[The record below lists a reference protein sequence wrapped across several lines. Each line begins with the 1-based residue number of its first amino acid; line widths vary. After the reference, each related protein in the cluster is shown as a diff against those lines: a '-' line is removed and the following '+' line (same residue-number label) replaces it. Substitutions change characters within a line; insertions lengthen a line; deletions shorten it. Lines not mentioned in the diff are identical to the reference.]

1 MTHNIIKESSEIP
14 LVGAIAFGII
24 DRGTN
29 LIQIRPTS
37 VCNQRCPFCSTN
49 ANNQKI
55 HPNTY
60 EVEKDYLIKWVKKV
74 IKEKECD
81 NIEANIDSVGEI
93 FCHPKII
100 EIINEIKKLKEV
112 KFLSLQTN
120 GLTLTKE
127 KIDKI
132 KDSVDRINLSIHTLD
147 KKQAKELSGNNS
159 YDIGKIKEAA
169 GYAIKQGIEV
179 LLAPVWIPK
188 INDEEIPKL
197 IDFAKEIKAKL
208 GIQKYEVYK
217 YSRKMRGAKA
227 TNYWKFYDKLKKL
240 EKEKNIK
247 LILKKE
253 DMNIKKTKR
262 IPTTMD
268 TGEVLN
274 AKIIL
279 SGWLPNQTI
288 AVANDRCIT
297 INDSQDKIGTQLK
310 IKITDNKNN
319 IYLAKKV

>member
-1 MTHNIIKESSEIP
+1 MTHYKIDEKSDIP
-14 LVGAIAFGII
+14 LVGAIQFGII

-49 ANNQKI
+49 ANNPKI

-74 IKEKECD
+74 IEEKECKE
-81 NIEANIDSVGEI
+81 IESNIDSVGEI
-93 FCHPKII
+93 TCYPKIT
-100 EIINEIKKLKEV
+100 EIINEIKKIPEV

-120 GLTLTKE
+120 GLIFTKE

-132 KDSVDRINLSIHTLD
+132 KNSVDRINLSIHTLN
-147 KKQAKELSGNNS
+147 KNQAKVLAGTEA
-159 YDIGKIKEAA
+159 YDIEKIKEVAK
-169 GYAIKQGIEV
+169 YAIKNKIEV
-179 LLAPVWIPK
+179 FLTPVWMPK
-188 INDEEIPKL
+188 INDEEIPKI
-197 IDFAKEIKAKL
+197 IDFAKEIGAKL

-217 YSRKMRGAKA
+217 YSRKIKGSKA
-227 TNYWKFYDKLKKL
+227 ETYWKFYKKLKDL
-240 EKEKNIK
+240 EKEKNMK

-253 DMNIKKTKR
+253 DMKIKKTKR
-262 IPTTMD
+262 IPTTMEP
-268 TGEVLN
+268 GEKLN
-274 AKIIL
+274 AEIKL
-279 SGWLPNQTI
+279 PGWFPNQMI

-297 INDSQDKIGTQLK
+297 INNCNSKIGTFVN

-319 IYLAKKV
+319 IYIATQS